1 MNTTTLTNIA
11 DELAHLGNKLR
22 DITVKVHSSYFSG
35 GSGVIWQSSPLFP
48 GSLIITNAHV
58 AFSRRAIV
66 ELADGRVF
74 TAIRSK
80 IDPELDLAALTITAN
95 NLPTA
100 TIGNTD
106 ELRVGELVVAV
117 GNPFA
122 DKGAVT
128 TGIVSAKKERLLMAD
143 IHLFPGN
150 SGGLLAN
157 CLGHVVGINT
167 MIVNGLGV
175 AIPSSTVKR
184 FLRSESHPQPDAKN
198 PVEKR

>member
-11 DELAHLGNKLR
+11 DELSNLGKQLR
-22 DITVKVHSSYFSG
+22 VITVKVRSSYFTG

-58 AFSRRAIV
+58 AFNRRAIV
-66 ELADGRVF
+66 ELADGRVL
-74 TAIRSK
+74 TAVRTK
-80 IDPELDLAALTITAN
+80 IAPELDLAALTIAAT

-100 TIGNTD
+100 TIGNAD
-106 ELRVGELVVAV
+106 GLRVGELVLAV

-128 TGIVSAKKERLLMAD
+128 TGIVSAKNERLLMAD
-143 IHLFPGN
+143 IQLFPGN

-175 AIPSSTVKR
+175 AIPSSTVER
-184 FLRSESHPQPDAKN
+184 FLCGEIHPQPDAKN
-198 PVEKR
+198 PMEKR